1 MPDNRDAAHS
11 AQYLTEAEAAALLRV
26 GRRSLERWRVSG
38 DGPLWVRAGLRR
50 VLYPRAALF
59 AWAEARTYP
68 HRAAEIVARERATT

>member
-1 MPDNRDAAHS
+1 MPDNRDAAPR
-11 AQYLTEAEAAALLRV
+11 AEFLTEAEAAALLRV

-50 VLYPRAALF
+50 VLYPRAALV

-68 HRAAEIVARERATT
+68 HRAAELARREAG